1 MKFRQTL
8 SNAPA
13 VYDLTMVPRVFR
25 PLRKTMIFAA
35 DLLLAGCHLWRHQ

>member
-8 SNAPA
+8 SSALA
-13 VYDLTMVPRVFR
+13 VYDLIAVARALR

-35 DLLLAGCHLWRHQ
+35 DLLLAR